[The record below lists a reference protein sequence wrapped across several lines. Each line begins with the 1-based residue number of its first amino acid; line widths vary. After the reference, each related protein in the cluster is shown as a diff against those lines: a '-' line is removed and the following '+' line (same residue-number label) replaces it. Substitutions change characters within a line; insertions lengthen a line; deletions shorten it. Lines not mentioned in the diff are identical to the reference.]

1 MAEVIIAE
9 VNGEA
14 SLVRGETGEQVNV
27 TVGMTVAEGDVLIIL
42 ESMKMEIPVE
52 SPVSG
57 SVQEVMVQPE
67 DQVEEDQLLLVIEA

>member
-1 MAEVIIAE
+1 
-9 VNGEA
+9 
-14 SLVRGETGEQVNV
+14 
-27 TVGMTVAEGDVLIIL
+27 
-42 ESMKMEIPVE
+42 MEIPVE